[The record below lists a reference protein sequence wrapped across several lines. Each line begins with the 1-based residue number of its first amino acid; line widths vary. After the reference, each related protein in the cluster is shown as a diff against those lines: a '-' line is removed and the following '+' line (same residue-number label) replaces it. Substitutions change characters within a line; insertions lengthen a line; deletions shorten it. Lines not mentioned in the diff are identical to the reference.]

1 MPAVARHRR
10 SVGVEVLQE
19 FFFRA
24 SQPFQKLLRVIDRD
38 FIILLT
44 LFTLYFVSGE
54 ESLRHSHH
62 VHGSIF
68 RHAEL

>member
-10 SVGVEVLQE
+10 SVGVEMLQD
-19 FFFRA
+19 FFKA

-54 ESLRHSHH
+54 ESLGYSHYDN
-62 VHGSIF
+62 GSIF